1 MMTETQMPSGES
13 TTPRK
18 YLFDLTFDN
27 GQNKKT
33 AEREKPKPT
42 FTQEQLDLEKQASFE
57 QGMQAGQQSMM
68 EDQQQYMNALL
79 TKIDQNLSHVV
90 SQGLT
95 QWQDLLSQIQSIALV
110 IMRKMMPNYVE
121 QYGLGEVES
130 IVGKVIAEVSREPRL
145 VFRINEQMFD
155 TISEKINAIAA
166 QQAYA
171 GKIVI
176 LGDPLIDVSDCRIE
190 WADGGIE
197 RNVQLLWQSIE
208 RVISESQ
215 TSDAM
220 PSAPSDDSA
229 QSTPEQTQQ
238 PTTDSGEQP

>member
-1 MMTETQMPSGES
+1 MMTETQIPSGDG
-13 TTPRK
+13 TPPRK

-27 GQNKKT
+27 GQNIKT

-57 QGMQAGQQSMM
+57 QGMQAGQKSMM

-79 TKIDQNLSHVV
+79 TKIDQNLTHVV

-95 QWQDLLSQIQSIALV
+95 QWQDLLSQIQAIALV
-110 IMRKMMPNYVE
+110 IMRKVMPNYVE
-121 QYGLGEVES
+121 QHGLGEVES

-155 TISEKINAIAA
+155 TISAKINAIAA

-208 RVISESQ
+208 RVMSEAQS
-215 TSDAM
+215 SDAM
-220 PSAPSDDSA
+220 PSAPSDDSPPSA
-229 QSTPEQTQQ
+229 PEQTQQ
-238 PTTDSGEQP
+238 PTTDSGEQL